1 MWLSLLL
8 ADLDGALD
16 GAVKGAII
24 GGIVGALAWVAIQ
37 AVRKFQKPPAGKDER
52 PDPFDEKDKQ

>member
-24 GGIVGALAWVAIQ
+24 GGIVGALAWVGIQ
-37 AVRKFQKPPAGKDER
+37 VVRRFQKPPDETGKK
-52 PDPFDEKDKQ
+52 P